1 MQLTLRV
8 SHRQPENDDMSKATS
23 RTRNARRTKP
33 KRAAGCAPPAGY
45 LALGSELGELVLLEC
60 IVRDHG
66 IALEELSKRLKRT
79 SELLGQMRD
88 NIRKREAR

>member
-1 MQLTLRV
+1 
-8 SHRQPENDDMSKATS
+8 MSA
-23 RTRNARRTKP
+23 NAAGEP
-33 KRAAGCAPPAGY
+33 PAAGCAPPAGY
-45 LALGSELGELVLLEC
+45 LAFGSELGELVLLEC

-66 IALEELSKRLKRT
+66 IVLEELAKRLKRT

>member
-1 MQLTLRV
+1 
-8 SHRQPENDDMSKATS
+8 MSKTTS
-23 RTRNARRTKP
+23 RTRNAQSKKP

-45 LALGSELGELVLLEC
+45 LALGSDLGELVLIEC
-60 IVRDHG
+60 VVRDHG
-66 IALEELSKRLKRT
+66 IALEELAKRLKRT

>member
-1 MQLTLRV
+1 MPKKIRKQKPRT
-8 SHRQPENDDMSKATS
+8 PKAS
-23 RTRNARRTKP
+23 
-33 KRAAGCAPPAGY
+33 APCRGY
-45 LALGSELGELVLLEC
+45 LALASELGELVLLEC

-66 IALEELSKRLKRT
+66 IALEELAKRLKRT